1 MQELVEIF
9 KEFFLA
15 LAGTRK
21 LAKRN
26 RVPLIASSLAFFSI
40 FSLFPFL
47 ILCFSG
53 SQYLF
58 KKISSTELEN
68 QERLRQ
74 FIESILPSTDPGVS
88 NNFLEILKANSLANI
103 FNVVLCTWSAYQL
116 LIVLQYAFEQI
127 SERRTER
134 STFITNLISVFCFI
148 VMVATSTLLLL
159 ASTTDVSLLKVL
171 FPDPFG
177 SWDVFSIKLLVGLIG
192 TISVIASIT
201 FIYKLMPLQKVKFI
215 YAFRGSVLFLT
226 FFFMGR
232 IFYELYAKYY
242 SFMNAGTFGPFF
254 TFIMMI
260 VWIYYVSR
268 CFLFSAQFVIYEQ
281 EKWRS

>member
-1 MQELVEIF
+1 M
-9 KEFFLA
+9 
-15 LAGTRK
+15 AGTRK
-21 LAKRN
+21 LAKQN

-47 ILCFSG
+47 ILCFAG

-58 KKISSTELEN
+58 RKISSVEVEN
-68 QERLRQ
+68 QEKLKQ
-74 FIESILPSTDPGVS
+74 FIDSILPSTDPGVS
-88 NNFLEILKANSLANI
+88 NNFLEILKTNSLANI
-103 FNVVLCTWSAYQL
+103 FNVALCAWSAYQL
-116 LIVLQYAFEQI
+116 FGVLHYAFEQI

-134 STFITNLISVFCFI
+134 NAIITNLISLVCFM

-159 ASTTDVSLLKVL
+159 ASTTDVSILKAL
-171 FPDPFG
+171 FPEQFG
-177 SWDVFSIKLLVGLIG
+177 GWDVLSIKLLVGLVG
-192 TISVIASIT
+192 TLSVIASIT
-201 FIYKLMPLQKVKFI
+201 FIYKLMPLQKVKLIF
-215 YAFRGSVLFLT
+215 AFRGSVLFLT
-226 FFFMGR
+226 FFFLGR

-268 CFLFSAQFVIYEQ
+268 CFLFSAQFVIYQQ
-281 EKWRS
+281 EKSLA